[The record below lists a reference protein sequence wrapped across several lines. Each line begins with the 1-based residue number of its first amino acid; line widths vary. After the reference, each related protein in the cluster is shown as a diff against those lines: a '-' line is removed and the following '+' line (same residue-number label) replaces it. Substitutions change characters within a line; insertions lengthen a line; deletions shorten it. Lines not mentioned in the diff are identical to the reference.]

1 FRALLARIERIVGRR
16 YAADGSEESVSMRV
30 IADHARATAFL
41 LADDVNPDKT
51 GRGYVLRKIMRR
63 AVSHGVLLGMDRP
76 FLAEVVAAVSQT
88 MGDAHP
94 LLLERATAVHR
105 AAEAEET
112 LFLRTVEEGM
122 RRIDDLL
129 RQIEDPRVW
138 SGSGAV
144 RTLRGDVA
152 FRLYD
157 TYGCPLELTAS
168 VGVRRGFSVDEA
180 GYFAAM
186 EAQRARSRASWKGG
200 GEKGAADAFLAPRR
214 AELGATRFTG
224 YDTLEGES
232 EVIAVAVAGENG
244 LAAAER
250 AAEGAA
256 VAVVMRASP
265 FYGEAGGQVGDTG
278 EIETP
283 GGRVRVED
291 TQKAAGGEI
300 LVHFGV
306 VEQGELGSGQSVRQ
320 RVDATRRGEIAAHH
334 SATHLVHHAL
344 REVLGKHVGQ
354 KGSLVAPE
362 HLRFDFS
369 HGEALRPD
377 EMAAVEDRVAEL
389 ALADHRVTA
398 EELPYRQAVEKGALA
413 FFGDKYGDVVRMVTM
428 GPSRELCGGTHVRAT
443 GELGLVTLVS
453 ESSVAAGVRRVTA
466 LAGTASLRSVRALR
480 AELAAVARV
489 LRATPEDS
497 SRKIEELQNDLKR
510 LRRRVEELEGVLA
523 GGAADSLAASAK
535 QVAGHR
541 VIAGRAPVETRD
553 ALRDLGDKL
562 RGSGPATVVVLG
574 AEMEGKVALVA
585 AVSDDVV
592 KAGRLKAGDLVGK
605 VAALAG
611 GGGGGKPHLATA
623 GAKDPAKLADAL
635 EAVPRM
641 VAELLS

>member
-1 FRALLARIERIVGRR
+1 VRR
-16 YAADGSEESVSMRV
+16 AAD
-30 IADHARATAFL
+30 
-41 LADDVNPDKT
+41 
-51 GRGYVLRKIMRR
+51 
-63 AVSHGVLLGMDRP
+63 
-76 FLAEVVAAVSQT
+76 
-88 MGDAHP
+88 
-94 LLLERATAVHR
+94 
-105 AAEAEET
+105 AEET

-129 RQIEDPRVW
+129 HQIEDPRVW
-138 SGSGAV
+138 SGSGAGRV
-144 RTLRGDVA
+144 LKGEVA

-186 EAQRARSRASWKGG
+186 EAQRERSRASWKGG

-224 YDTLEGES
+224 YDALEGES
-232 EVIAVAVAGENG
+232 DVLAVALVGENG
-244 LAAAER
+244 LANAER
-250 AAEGAA
+250 ATEGTA

-278 EIETP
+278 ELETS

-300 LVHFGV
+300 LVHFGI
-306 VEQGELGSGQSVRQ
+306 VEQGELGCGQSVRQ
-320 RVDATRRGEIAAHH
+320 RVDAGRRREIAAHH

-369 HGEALRPD
+369 HGEALRPE

-389 ALADHRVTA
+389 ALADLRVTA

-453 ESSVAAGVRRVTA
+453 EGSVAAGVRRVTA
-466 LAGTASLRSVRALR
+466 LAGTASLRSVRTLR
-480 AELAAVARV
+480 AELAAVARA
-489 LRATPEDS
+489 LKATPEDS
-497 SRKIEELQNDLKR
+497 LRKLEDLQNDLKR
-510 LRRRVEELEGVLA
+510 LRRRVEELENLLA
-523 GGAADSLAASAK
+523 GGAADSLAAAAT

-562 RGSGPATVVVLG
+562 RASGPATVVVLG

-592 KAGRLKAGDLVGK
+592 QAGRLKAGDLVGK